1 MRAVRFHAFGG
12 PEVLR
17 LEEVPLPT
25 CTAGHVLVDVHAVG
39 INFAD
44 TERRRGLYRR
54 DEPLPVTTGLEGA
67 GVVREVGE
75 GVDAAWVGQRVAF
88 LASDAAADVCRVE
101 VERLIPLP
109 PALSFVEGAAF
120 PLQGLTAWH
129 VLHTVARVEPGDT
142 VAITAA
148 AGGVGLLAVQL
159 AAIADCHVIGLVSSQ
174 AKADVVLQRG
184 AHEVVVG
191 AEADQLRDGVDV
203 LLDSVGRDVS
213 ALGLRALR
221 PFGRWVCFG
230 DSSGAA
236 APIDPAKLLE
246 RSLQVCGYWLR
257 TPHPVQV
264 WKRGI
269 DEVLSLLAS
278 KQLVLDVTTVPLD
291 SLADTHRALESRRS
305 TGKFVVTVVDTAR
318 SEDRSRTRS

>member
-1 MRAVRFHAFGG
+1 MRAVRFHEFGG

-17 LEEVPLPT
+17 LEAVAVPE
-25 CTAGHVLVDVHAVG
+25 CTPGHVLVDVHAVG

-44 TERRRGLYRR
+44 TERRRGLYRK
-54 DEPLPVTTGLEGA
+54 DEPLPVTTGLEGS
-67 GVVREVGE
+67 GVVREVGP
-75 GVDAAWVGQRVAF
+75 GVDASWVGRRVAF
-88 LASDAAADVCRVE
+88 LASESAAEVCRVE

-109 PALSFVEGAAF
+109 SSLSFIEGAAF

-148 AGGVGLLAVQL
+148 AGGVGLLAVQVAAL
-159 AAIADCHVIGLVSSQ
+159 AECHVIGLVSSR
-174 AKADVVLQRG
+174 AKADVVLRRG

-191 AEADQLRDGVDV
+191 DEAEHLRDSVDV
-203 LLDSVGRDVS
+203 LVDSVGREVS

-230 DSSGAA
+230 DSSGGAA
-236 APIDPAKLLE
+236 AIDPAKLLE

-257 TPHPVQV
+257 TPHPVHV
-264 WKRGI
+264 WKKGL
-269 DEVLSLLAS
+269 DEVLSLLGS
-278 KQLVLDVTTVPLD
+278 KQLELDVTTVPLQ
-291 SLADTHRALESRRS
+291 SLAETHRALESRRS
-305 TGKFVVTVVDTAR
+305 TGKFVVTLR
-318 SEDRSRTRS
+318 

>member
-1 MRAVRFHAFGG
+1 MRAMRFHELGG

-17 LEEVPLPT
+17 LEEVSAPE
-25 CTAGHVLVDVHAVG
+25 CTSGHVLVDVHAVG

-54 DEPLPVTTGLEGA
+54 DEPLPVTTGLEGS
-67 GVVREVGE
+67 GVVREVGA
-75 GVDAAWVGQRVAF
+75 GVDGAWVGQRVAF
-88 LASDAAADVCRVE
+88 LASGSAADVCRVE

-109 PALSFVEGAAF
+109 PGLSFVEGAAF

-159 AAIADCHVIGLVSSQ
+159 AALAECHVIGLVSSR
-174 AKADVVLQRG
+174 AKADVVVRRG

-191 AEADQLRDGVDV
+191 DEADQLRESVDV
-203 LLDSVGRDVS
+203 LLDSVGRDAS
-213 ALGLRALR
+213 AVGLRALR

-236 APIDPAKLLE
+236 EPIEPAKLLE

-257 TPHPVQV
+257 TPHPVAV
-264 WKRGI
+264 WRRGL
-269 DEVLSLLAS
+269 DEVLSLLVS
-278 KQLVLDVTTVPLD
+278 KQLELDVTTVPFER
-291 SLADTHRALESRRS
+291 LAETHRALESRSS
-305 TGKFVVTVVDTAR
+305 TGKFVVTLR
-318 SEDRSRTRS
+318 

>member
-1 MRAVRFHAFGG
+1 MRAVRFHELGG

-17 LEEVPLPT
+17 LEEIPVPK
-25 CTAGHVLVDVHAVG
+25 CSAGQVLVDVHAVG

-54 DEPLPVTTGLEGA
+54 DEPFPVTTGLEGA
-67 GVVREVGE
+67 GVVREVGSE
-75 GVDAAWVGQRVAF
+75 VDSSWLGQRVAF
-88 LASDAAADVCRVE
+88 LASESAADVCRVE

-109 PALSFVEGAAF
+109 PTLSFIEGAAF

-159 AAIADCHVIGLVSSQ
+159 ASLAECHVIGLVSSRE
-174 AKADVVLQRG
+174 KADVVLRRG

-191 AEADQLRDGVDV
+191 AEAEQLRDGVDV

-257 TPHPVQV
+257 TPHPVHV
-264 WKRGI
+264 WKKGI
-269 DEVLSLLAS
+269 DEVLSLLVS
-278 KQLVLDVTTVPLD
+278 KQLELDVTTVPLEA
-291 SLADTHRALESRRS
+291 LAETHRALESRRS
-305 TGKFVVTVVDTAR
+305 TGKFVVTLR
-318 SEDRSRTRS
+318 

>member
-1 MRAVRFHAFGG
+1 MRAVRFHELGG

-17 LEEVPLPT
+17 LEEVAPPV

-44 TERRRGLYRR
+44 TERRRGLYRSG
-54 DEPLPVTTGLEGA
+54 EPLPVTTGLEGS
-67 GVVREVGE
+67 GVVREVGP
-75 GVDAAWVGQRVAF
+75 GVDASWLGQRVAF
-88 LASDAAADVCRVE
+88 LASESAADVCRVE

-109 PALSFVEGAAF
+109 SALSFIEGAAF

-148 AGGVGLLAVQL
+148 AGGVGLLTVQL
-159 AAIADCHVIGLVSSQ
+159 AALAECHVIGLVSSR
-174 AKADVVLQRG
+174 AKADVVIRRG

-191 AEADQLRDGVDV
+191 GEADQLRDSVDV
-203 LLDSVGRDVS
+203 LLDSVGHDVS

-236 APIDPAKLLE
+236 TPIEPAKLLE

-257 TPHPVQV
+257 TPHPVHV
-264 WKRGI
+264 WKKGV

-278 KQLVLDVTTVPLD
+278 KQLELDVTTVPLE

-305 TGKFVVTVVDTAR
+305 TGKFVVALR
-318 SEDRSRTRS
+318 